1 MKSLWMIIST
11 VRMILLSRFNTT
23 TRLTDEMVHI
33 LREGIHSC
41 LSRGPIL
48 GYSMHNVRVSMKP
61 ELCLWE
67 PQTPSIVVQA
77 ALITCL
83 SSGLREHR
91 NILLEPVMKYEANI
105 NTESLGNVV
114 CALTSSKY

>member
-61 ELCLWE
+61 ELCLW
-67 PQTPSIVVQA
+67 

-114 CALTSSKY
+114 SDLTSSKY